1 MNATVGQT
9 PFEIL
14 ARYERLSL
22 AHASGTQER
31 LEAPGLWRGIGYRAG
46 NRLFVSGIE
55 EINELLAVPSLT
67 QVPGTKPWLL
77 GVANVRSIPSAPACW
92 WCARAAATWHCW
104 WTKCSAS
111 VPWTWSS
118 VAVPS
123 PRTIRGS
130 AALSTIVWMWTD
142 SAWRCS
148 AWANWCA
155 RLTFVRPPPDGAQ
168 QDQRRMGRSGGKRPR
183 ILNWHVLRPVC
194 SRRMR

>member
-67 QVPGTKPWLL
+67 QVPGTKPWC
-77 GVANVRSIPSAPACW
+77 R
-92 WCARAAATWHCW
+92 
-104 WTKCSAS
+104 
-111 VPWTWSS
+111 
-118 VAVPS
+118 
-123 PRTIRGS
+123 
-130 AALSTIVWMWTD
+130 
-142 SAWRCS
+142 
-148 AWANWCA
+148 
-155 RLTFVRPPPDGAQ
+155 
-168 QDQRRMGRSGGKRPR
+168 
-183 ILNWHVLRPVC
+183 
-194 SRRMR
+194 